1 MRERLPSDPP
11 NPGLILI
18 DLEGELF
25 FGAAPELERD
35 LDAVL
40 KRATAEDAHYI
51 VLRLKRVRNPD
62 MVCLERFEHFLREA
76 KTHGVTVLLAGVQA
90 DLLAAI
96 ERLHFLDWFPAGN
109 IFVEEDDYDSA
120 TLKAVRRVYKL
131 RAEETAAASREDAAA
146 GEKLYYLV

>member
-1 MRERLPSDPP
+1 MSPERVVRERLPSDPP

-76 KTHGVTVLLAGVQA
+76 KRMAPRCCSRACRQIS
-90 DLLAAI
+90 LAAI
-96 ERLHFLDWFPAGN
+96 ERLHFLDGFPPA
-109 IFVEEDDYDSA
+109 IFLS
-120 TLKAVRRVYKL
+120 RRTTMIW
-131 RAEETAAASREDAAA
+131 RR
-146 GEKLYYLV
+146 